1 MDIARPS
8 AARQRKIKRIIYGVV
23 AAIVVVGVTLGLSRL
38 KPAAPTVDGSVV
50 WAEPVKR
57 GSMLRLV
64 RGLGTL
70 VPEDIRWIPAQS
82 AAKVDKILLRS
93 GAVVHPD
100 SIIME
105 LSDPTLQ
112 NDAFTAEATYKQA
125 QADYDAGKVK
135 MASDLM
141 TQKGAAA
148 QVEGLYQTA
157 VTTLKYDQQMY
168 DAQLKDERTVQLDKV
183 SVEQLGIQEK
193 LAQQGLAIAADSATA
208 QLASLAE
215 KVDSARGLYQL
226 KKSQLEALHVRAGMN
241 GILQCVC
248 SATGTTYTDVQ
259 VGQQVVLGT
268 NLARVADPTRLKAT
282 VQIPETQAKDVL
294 LNQKAEV
301 DTRNGIVKGH
311 VTRIAGAVVNGTVDV
326 DISFDEPPPPSARP
340 DLSVDGTITIEN
352 LVNVLYVGRP
362 VHGEPNST
370 VSLFKVNADGS
381 GATRVQVKLGR
392 ASVNTMEV
400 LDGLKEGDMVILSDM
415 SNWDAVD
422 RIELSPRVAIQAH

>member
-8 AARQRKIKRIIYGVV
+8 AARQRKIRRIIYGLV

-38 KPAAPTVDGSVV
+38 KPRAPTVDGSVE
-50 WAEPVKR
+50 WAQPVQR
-57 GSMLRLV
+57 GNMLRQV

-93 GAVVHPD
+93 GAQVRPD

-105 LSDPTLQ
+105 LSDPQLQ
-112 NDAFTAEATYKQA
+112 SDAFTDEALYKQA
-125 QADYDAGKVK
+125 QADYDALKAK
-135 MASDLM
+135 LDSDLM
-141 TQKGAAA
+141 TQKSTSA
-148 QVEGLYQTA
+148 QVESLYQQA
-157 VTTLKYDQQMY
+157 VTTLKYDQQMLEAGIGPQNKV
-168 DAQLKDERTVQLDKV
+168 DLDKV
-183 SVEQLGIQEK
+183 SVEQLAIQEK
-193 LAQQGLAIAADSATA
+193 LSQQGLGVAVESDKA
-208 QLASLAE
+208 QLASGAE
-215 KVDSARGLYQL
+215 KVDSAKGLYEL
-226 KKSQLEALHVRAGMN
+226 KHSQLDALHVRAGMN

-248 SATGTTYTDVQ
+248 SSTGTTYTDVQ

-311 VTRIAGAVVNGTVDV
+311 VTRVAGAVVNGTVDV
-326 DISFDEPPPPSARP
+326 DISFDEPLPPSARP

-352 LVNVLYVGRP
+352 LTNVLYVGRP

-370 VSLFKVNADGS
+370 VGLFKVSPDGS
-381 GATRVQVKLGR
+381 EATRVQVKLGR

-400 LDGLKEGDMVILSDM
+400 LSGLNEGDVVILSDM

-422 RIELSPRVAIQAH
+422 RIELSPRVQGH

>member
-8 AARQRKIKRIIYGVV
+8 AARQRKIRRIIYGVV

-112 NDAFTAEATYKQA
+112 NDAFTAEATFKQA

-135 MASDLM
+135 TASDLM
-141 TQKGAAA
+141 TQKSAAA
-148 QVEGLYQTA
+148 QIENQFQTA
-157 VTTLKYDQQMY
+157 VTTLKFDQQLF
-168 DAQLKDERTVQLDKV
+168 DAGLAAVKAVELDKV
-183 SVEQLGIQEK
+183 SVEQFGIEEK

-268 NLARVADPTRLKAT
+268 NLARVADPTHLKAT

-311 VTRIAGAVVNGTVDV
+311 VTRVAGAVVNGTVDV

-370 VSLFKVNADGS
+370 VGLFKVNADGT
-381 GATRVQVKLGR
+381 GASRVQVKLGR

-400 LDGLKEGDMVILSDM
+400 LDGLKEGDLVILSDM
-415 SNWDAVD
+415 SNWDAFD
-422 RIELSPRVAIQAH
+422 RIELSPRIQVH

>member
-282 VQIPETQAKDVL
+282 VQIPETQAHDVL

-311 VTRIAGAVVNGTVDV
+311 VTRIAGAAVNGTFDV